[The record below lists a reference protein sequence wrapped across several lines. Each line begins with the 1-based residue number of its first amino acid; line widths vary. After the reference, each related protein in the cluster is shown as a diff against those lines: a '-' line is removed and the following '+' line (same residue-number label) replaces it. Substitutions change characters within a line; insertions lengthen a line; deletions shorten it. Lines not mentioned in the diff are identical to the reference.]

1 MEAFQKN
8 GMHLSRYLKSW
19 SHAEEP
25 GLLLLYSTKNTAM
38 VQLPA
43 EVYRKLLRGEVEPE
57 YGELLTDIGMLV
69 ADLRKEQEEVFSM
82 LAAINRLDPGINVSI
97 ILGMGCNFDCVYCYE
112 GSQKGDL
119 VMNEAICDQVISF
132 IKKRFIAGA
141 KHKLTLDFYGGEP
154 LLYTRQLKY
163 IAGPLQKFVEDEGGA
178 FQCNMVTNGSLLTTK
193 TVEPLLPL
201 GLSSVKV
208 TVDGPAVVHNVFRPF
223 KSGAASFEIILNNIR
238 ACCDLVKI
246 NIGGNYTAGNY
257 DDFPQL
263 LDFLAGQGLTPDKIG
278 NVRFNPVMRI
288 NDLFANPEFTGGC
301 GSINEPWLV
310 DASLL
315 LREEIMRRGYRT
327 EKLSPS
333 PCMVDLDAS
342 FVIHYDG
349 AIYKCVS
356 MIGHRQYRTGN
367 VWTGMA
373 DYSAR
378 YHADHWRKNK
388 ECAECIYL
396 PLCFGGCRYLEFQ
409 RAGDM
414 AKVDCQKEFLD
425 AALEKTIQQDVRYRY
440 QSA

>member
-1 MEAFQKN
+1 
-8 GMHLSRYLKSW
+8 MHLSRYLKGW
-19 SHAEEP
+19 PFPEEP

-38 VQLPA
+38 ALLPA
-43 EVYRKLLRGEVEPE
+43 EVYEKLLQGKVKPE
-57 YGELLTDIGMLV
+57 YSEALADLGMLV
-69 ADLRKEQEEVFSM
+69 ADLRKEQKEVFSM
-82 LAAINRLDPGINVSI
+82 LPEMNRLDPGINASI

-119 VMNEAICDQVISF
+119 VMNEATCDQVIAF
-132 IKKRFIAGA
+132 IKKRFIAAA

-163 IAGPLQKFVEDEGGA
+163 IAGPLQKFTVEAGGV
-178 FQCNMVTNGSLLTTK
+178 FQCTLVTNGSLLTAR
-193 TVEPLLPL
+193 TVEALLPL

-208 TVDGPAVVHNVFRPF
+208 TVDGPGAVHNVFRPF
-223 KSGAASFEIILNNIR
+223 KSGAASFEVIMNNIK
-238 ACCDLVKI
+238 ACSDRVKI
-246 NIGGNYTAGNY
+246 NIGGNYTDGNY
-257 DDFPQL
+257 HEFPRL
-263 LDFLAGQGLTPDKIG
+263 LDYLAGQGLTPNKIG

-288 NDLFANPEFTGGC
+288 NDPFANPEFTGGC

-315 LREEIMRRGYRT
+315 LREELMRRGYRT

-333 PCMVDLDAS
+333 PCMVDLDDS

-349 AIYKCVS
+349 TIYKCVS
-356 MIGHRQYRTGN
+356 MIGHRHYCTGD
-367 VWTGMA
+367 VWTGIE
-373 DYSAR
+373 DYSVK
-378 YHADHWRKNK
+378 YHSDHWRKHK
-388 ECAECIYL
+388 KCTDCIYL

-425 AALEKTIQQDVRYRY
+425 ATLEKTIRQDVRYRY